1 MRWTLGSGAF
11 HDIWGSMP
19 MRRIL
24 RAQDALTW
32 AGFILGATALGAIV
46 AIYAFEVISRYAFGA
61 PTMWASDFVSFLL
74 LILVFATAPWLTR
87 DGGHVAVTILPELL
101 PSIRDAMLMTG
112 YLVAAGVCLWAGWIC
127 LGENIHL
134 FERGTSTLTT
144 IRIPKWI
151 LSAFIT
157 YGFVNTG
164 LYFIRLAFISTPIGT
179 QHD

>member
-1 MRWTLGSGAF
+1 
-11 HDIWGSMP
+11 

-24 RAQDALTW
+24 RAHDALTW
-32 AGFILGATALGAIV
+32 GGFILGVTSLGAIV

-74 LILVFATAPWLTR
+74 LISVFATAPWLTR
-87 DGGHVAVTILPELL
+87 DGGHVAVTILPDLL
-101 PSIRDAMLMTG
+101 PPVRDAMLKTG
-112 YLVAAGVCLWAGWIC
+112 YLMAAGVCLWAGWIC
-127 LGENIHL
+127 LGENMHL

-157 YGFVNTG
+157 YGFANTG
-164 LYFIRLAFISTPIGT
+164 LYFIRLAFISTPTGT